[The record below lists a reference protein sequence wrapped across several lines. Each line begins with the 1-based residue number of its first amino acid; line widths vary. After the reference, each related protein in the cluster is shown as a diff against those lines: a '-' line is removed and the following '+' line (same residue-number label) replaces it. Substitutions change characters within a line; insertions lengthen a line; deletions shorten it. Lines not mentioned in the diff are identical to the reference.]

1 MNSLGQMVMDLPKW
15 PFLNEPIWRWFVFIV
30 AISLFI
36 NVWKG
41 VQDHMLSCRL
51 SHAITCRTRKPKG
64 LRHGSIRPVI
74 LRLDRCPCSS

>member
-41 VQDHMLSCRL
+41 VQDHM
-51 SHAITCRTRKPKG
+51 
-64 LRHGSIRPVI
+64 
-74 LRLDRCPCSS
+74 